1 MNDPTTSE
9 GHLSDSHGMDVGT
22 LHRDRRFKRRLNSCV
37 QQVLQKTIGTDAE
50 AYCREPTT
58 AAPVSQQPT
67 SARTLDDDQF
77 IWGANAAFLCHNEP
91 AKDKD
96 LAKAERRIA
105 HALKTA
111 PRLYEPSRD
120 GAKLAGP
127 ADKGKY
133 VAPKYENLDSLLRYV
148 ESDSGQGAVKVV
160 IMNFND

>member
-1 MNDPTTSE
+1 MNDHTQYE
-9 GHLSDSHGMDVGT
+9 GQRGDSRSMDVET
-22 LHRDRRFKRRLNSCV
+22 AHRDHRFKQRLNSCV
-37 QQVLQKTIGTDAE
+37 RQVLQKTIGQDAE
-50 AYCREPTT
+50 AYRREPTT
-58 AAPVSQQPT
+58 AAVVSQEPT
-67 SARTLDDDQF
+67 STRTVHDDQF
-77 IWGANAAFLCHNEP
+77 IWGANATFLCDNET

-120 GAKLAGP
+120 GARPDGP
-127 ADKGKY
+127 ADEAKY